1 MHSYIILFR
10 HTLKNTHT
18 PQSDML
24 QKDAEIHWSM
34 FDITPSVVTDRKIW
48 PLLGNDSLSFPL
60 LSESSALQLC
70 YISFTCL
77 NSMHKQTEFMVLSTK
92 KKVGSSY

>member
-34 FDITPSVVTDRKIW
+34 FDITPSVVTDRKI
-48 PLLGNDSLSFPL
+48 
-60 LSESSALQLC
+60 
-70 YISFTCL
+70 
-77 NSMHKQTEFMVLSTK
+77 
-92 KKVGSSY
+92 